1 MIRRTLFVCALLL
14 AASSTASAQIVEFT
28 PFLGWNFGGTF
39 KNVNVPEGAGVNNL
53 DIANSLNFGLVTDIA
68 IMPQLQ
74 IELLLEWQSTNL
86 QAWNAVTGQ
95 NEPVIDPLLVA
106 YYHAGVL
113 FQQARKEIK
122 KAHGFLAITGGVTN
136 FSSDDAQSETRFSF
150 GAAGGAKWFFNERFG
165 ARLQSRLMITY
176 FPSTSDLFCSDAG
189 ICYQIPANT
198 FLPQIDISGG
208 VIIAF

>member
-1 MIRRTLFVCALLL
+1 MFRKFLIVGALLVT
-14 AASSTASAQIVEFT
+14 ASSTSLAQTIEFT

-53 DIANSLNFGLVTDIA
+53 DIANSLNFGLVADIA
-68 IMPQLQ
+68 IMPQLG
-74 IELLLEWQSTNL
+74 IELLAEWQPTKL
-86 QAWNAVTGQ
+86 QAWD
-95 NEPVIDPLLVA
+95 PVVGSNQPIIDPLTVA

-113 FQQARKEIK
+113 FQQARKEAK
-122 KAHGFLAITGGVTN
+122 KANGFLAITGGITN
-136 FSSDDAQSETRFSF
+136 FSAEGAESETRFSF
-150 GAAGGAKWFFNERFG
+150 GAALGGKWYYNERFG

-208 VIIAF
+208 VVIAF